1 VSVAELKAA
10 GLKSLF
16 TALQQ
21 LAPPGAFEP
30 WVHALPTTMAEL
42 LLRPRYA
49 QEWVLLEQVHPLY
62 VSALDDLFGGDTDK
76 MFEAG
81 RLQLRTDLLGIYR
94 VFLRVASPAFVAD
107 RAAAIYGV
115 YARCCGTLSVT
126 DRGQHFLDARVE
138 QRPFPSEA
146 FFHTLRGAM
155 HGALELTGV
164 SGLRVEI
171 VGAPAAD
178 TRLYR
183 ATWR

>member
-1 VSVAELKAA
+1 MSVPELKAA
-10 GLKSLF
+10 GVKSLF

-21 LAPPGAFEP
+21 VAAPGAFEP
-30 WVHALPTTMAEL
+30 WVHTLPTTTAEL
-42 LLRPRYA
+42 VLHPRYA
-49 QEWVLLEQVHPLY
+49 QEWVLLEHVHPAY
-62 VSALDDLFGGDTDK
+62 VLAHADLFGGDIDK
-76 MFEAG
+76 MFEVG
-81 RLQLRTDLLGIYR
+81 RVQLRNDLLGIYR
-94 VFLRVASPAFVAD
+94 VFLRVASPAFVAE

-115 YARCCGTLSVT
+115 YFRDCGALSVV
-126 DRGQHFLDARVE
+126 DRGEQFVDVKLE

-146 FFHTLRGAM
+146 FFHGLRGSI

-171 VGAPAAD
+171 VGAPADD